1 MTNDLGVLV
10 RNANPVP
17 TVDHLSAVEFNAAL
31 AAIETSLTGHAK
43 QRRVLSF
50 FQRFRTRPT
59 VVFVTA
65 LAAVVLAVAVPL
77 FLFGTSEGNVVEPVT
92 TTMAPVTTTAA
103 PTTTT
108 TAVTTTEV
116 VTTTTVAIVPPVVAP
131 TITWTRVPHQPAFDN
146 AGIGEYSTSLIEYGS
161 GLVGI
166 GHVWN
171 GRKFDRLHPAV
182 FVSADGLSWDRI
194 DDPWSTDDEFTF
206 LSDVAVAPDATLVA
220 VGGNLS
226 DAAVWVSPDGLGWS
240 RIVSDALGGP
250 DAQNI
255 SGVVAGGPGLVAV
268 GDDGSNAAVWVSP
281 DGFGWSKVED
291 TDLLAGEAQSVA
303 MFDVTAG
310 GPGLVAVGRAVFG
323 DADAEPAAW
332 VSADG
337 FDWSRLPSETFAA
350 ESGYYGFEKVTRHP
364 ASGRLIGFAAQTWTS
379 VDGYDWAITADG
391 EQFGAPPPGAE
402 VAWSGDVGVAA
413 GVDRAISLWASGDA
427 GVTWTE
433 VDTDQPVF
441 EGYNPQVRAVVERG
455 GQFIVAGEA
464 GDYLNEVGAIW
475 IGTLEE

>member
-17 TVDHLSAVEFNAAL
+17 TVDHLCSDELDAAL
-31 AAIETSLTGHAK
+31 AAIETSLAGQAK
-43 QRRVLSF
+43 QLRAMSF

-65 LAAVVLAVAVPL
+65 LAVVVLAVAVPL
-77 FLFGTSEGNVVEPVT
+77 FLFGTSEGDVMEPVT
-92 TTMAPVTTTAA
+92 STMAPVTTTAD

-108 TAVTTTEV
+108 TAVTTTEA
-116 VTTTTVAIVPPVVAP
+116 VTPTTVAVVPPVVAP
-131 TITWTRVPHQPAFDN
+131 TITWTRVPDQPAFEN
-146 AGIGEYSTSLIEYGS
+146 AGIGEYDASLVEYDS

-171 GRKFDRLHPAV
+171 GRKLDRLHAAM

-194 DDPWSTDDEFTF
+194 DDPWSTDGEFTF
-206 LSDVAVAPDATLVA
+206 LSDVAVGPDATLVA

-226 DAAVWVSPDGLGWS
+226 DAAIWASPDGFEWS

-250 DAQNI
+250 DAQTVF
-255 SGVVAGGPGLVAV
+255 GVVAGGPGFVAV

-281 DGFGWSKVED
+281 DGYAWSKVED
-291 TDLLAGEAQSVA
+291 ADLLAGEAQSVA
-303 MFDVTAG
+303 MFSVTTG

-323 DADAEPAAW
+323 DTDAEPAAW

-337 FDWSRLPSETFAA
+337 FDWSRLPGETFAA

-364 ASGRLIGFAAQTWTS
+364 TSGLLIGFAAQTWTS
-379 VDGYDWAITADG
+379 VDGYDWAITAAG
-391 EQFGAPPPGAE
+391 EEFGAPPPGAE

-413 GVDRAISLWASGDA
+413 AVDRAISLWVSGDA

-441 EGYNPQVRAVVERG
+441 EGYRPQVRAVVELD

-464 GDYLNEVGAIW
+464 GAYLSEVGAVW